1 MRTTG
6 SQQISDVVLQADAS
20 RFDSVEQEIFLNL
33 WRTYDCLKAV
43 EERLFAQHQISAQ
56 QYNALRLLRSVS
68 PASMPTLAL
77 GRRLISRG
85 PDTTRMLDRLE
96 KQELIRRDRR
106 SDNRRVVEV
115 FITSAGLKLLAQL
128 DNAVRD
134 MHQQQLGHLSGN
146 QQRQLIRLL
155 KAARKPHE
163 DDSCDWLD
171 QKGGPV

>member
-1 MRTTG
+1 MKSRSSKPPGLRESRT
-6 SQQISDVVLQADAS
+6 AAN

-96 KQELIRRDRR
+96 RRDLIRRDRK
-106 SDNRRVVEV
+106 SDNRRVVQV
-115 FITSAGLKLLAQL
+115 FITSPGLMLLAQL
-128 DNAVRD
+128 DTAVSD
-134 MHQQQLGHLSGN
+134 MHQLQLGHLSEN

-155 KAARKPHE
+155 KTARKPHE

-171 QKGGPV
+171 AKDEPA